1 MSEASDARTL
11 SLWFRLAPALFVVMW
26 STGFIFTKLGLPH
39 AEPLT
44 FLFARFGITTIL
56 FTLTAFVFRARWPAT
71 WREAGHIAVAGAFVQ
86 GIYLGGVFWAISRGL
101 GAGVVA
107 LIMGLQ
113 PLLTAAAAGVVL
125 GEKVT
130 VRQWIGL
137 AVGFAGVV
145 LVVAD
150 RDTTGRDDWAAI
162 AATAVAIAG
171 LTIGVLYQKRH
182 ATGMDLRSG
191 LAIQFAVS
199 TLLVGAGAIL
209 TEDLRIEWTGTFIVA
224 MTWLVLVLSVG
235 NAAIFYR
242 LIRQGAAAKV
252 SSLFYL
258 VPPVTAIM
266 TYFLFD
272 ERLGPWA
279 LAGMAA
285 VVLGVAMAT
294 RK

>member
-1 MSEASDARTL
+1 MSTASPDRPL
-11 SLWFRLAPALFVVMW
+11 SPLFRLAPALFVVLW
-26 STGFIFTKLGLPH
+26 SSGFIFAKLGLPY

-44 FLFARFGITTIL
+44 FLFARFAITTIL
-56 FTLTAFVFRARWPAT
+56 FVLIALAFHARWPAT
-71 WREAGHIAVAGAFVQ
+71 WREAGHIAVAGALVQ
-86 GIYLGGVFWAISRGL
+86 GFYLGGVFWAISRGL

-107 LIMGLQ
+107 LFMALQ
-113 PLLTAAAAGVVL
+113 PLLTAAAAGIVL

-130 VRQWIGL
+130 PRQWFGL

-145 LVVAD
+145 LVVSD
-150 RDTTGRDDWAAI
+150 RDTSGSDDWAAL
-162 AATAVAIAG
+162 AANAVALVG

-199 TLLVGAGAIL
+199 TALMGVGAIL
-209 TEDLRIEWTGTFIVA
+209 TEDMRIEWTGTFILA
-224 MTWLVLVLSVG
+224 MAWLAVVLSVG
-235 NAAIFYR
+235 AAAIFYS
-242 LIRQGAAAKV
+242 LIRRGAAAKV

-258 VPPVTAIM
+258 VPAVTALM
-266 TYFLFD
+266 AFALFD
-272 ERLGPWA
+272 ERLGLLA

-294 RK
+294 RD